1 MHADNINQVTK
12 CRGYAGS
19 DAFTEV
25 RVAEAKIILLLTI
38 NTVFSLVGFVDR
50 VVLIFSLGL
59 EPSSS
64 TFFFFDFFL
73 FYLCDEESCR
83 HLMI

>member
-1 MHADNINQVTK
+1 MPGIRWQRCIYRSTRSRRAYQNNS
-12 CRGYAGS
+12 R
-19 DAFTEV
+19 
-25 RVAEAKIILLLTI
+25 LLTI

-64 TFFFFDFFL
+64 TFFFFFDFFL

-83 HLMI
+83 HFSLMILK